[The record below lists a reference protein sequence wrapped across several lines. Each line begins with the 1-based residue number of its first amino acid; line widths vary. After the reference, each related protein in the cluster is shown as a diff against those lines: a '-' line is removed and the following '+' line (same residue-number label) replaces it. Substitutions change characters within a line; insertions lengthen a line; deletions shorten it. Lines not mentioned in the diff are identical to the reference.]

1 VSFSLAEKVY
11 IQSGMRNE
19 ELGMPATVSEPAHT
33 QAVGLQGSVA
43 TEVCSRERTPEVC
56 GDVENGRYVRRWIIR
71 DY

>member
-1 VSFSLAEKVY
+1 
-11 IQSGMRNE
+11 
-19 ELGMPATVSEPAHT
+19 MPTTVNEPAHT

-43 TEVCSRERTPEVC
+43 MEVCSRERTLEVC